1 MNDMLNTEDTKTV
14 LQSIAAKKKDL
25 LVARVKRSS
34 GDNSSTNSMKFV
46 RKDIARLFTRL
57 NK

>member
-1 MNDMLNTEDTKTV
+1 MLNTEDTKTV